1 MANNDQSNNSDNR
14 RRNSSPDAQGH
25 WYSNL
30 SSPSLPSLVMN
41 MTPTMFIMEISPPVQ
56 PTAATTDH
64 QAPEQ
69 VIAVATAVPTRLETI
84 CISSGDDDNG
94 DKNGIHHQPVA
105 QITSV
110 LPVEEWRPVAAST
123 PQEEEP
129 MPMIGIIPTERQSEQ
144 ELFDNIQRLVQEFV
158 SRPNRHYPY
167 YRVMRLTTGDQPR
180 IEHLVTVV
188 INRPTI
194 LLYDKKKTL

>member
-14 RRNSSPDAQGH
+14 RRNSYPDAQGH

-41 MTPTMFIMEISPPVQ
+41 MTPTMSIMEISPPAQ
-56 PTAATTDH
+56 PTAATTDQ
-64 QAPEQ
+64 QALEQ
-69 VIAVATAVPTRLETI
+69 VIAVATAVPIRSETI
-84 CISSGDDDNG
+84 CISSGSDDDN
-94 DKNGIHHQPVA
+94 DAIRRNQPVA
-105 QITSV
+105 QMTSV
-110 LPVEEWRPVAAST
+110 LPEEWRPAAAST

-129 MPMIGIIPTERQSEQ
+129 MPMTGIIPTERQLEQ

-167 YRVMRLTTGDQPR
+167 YRVMRWTTGDQPR

-194 LLYDKKKTL
+194 LL